1 MWWHKVNHTHCT
13 ISLAQDLFFFGAEED
28 PPSGIQEAW
37 DLSHYWSTRLI
48 SWMQES
54 ENTVLSSSCSA
65 RDYPGYPYT
74 TSGFLGSISSYDMCT
89 MCYQVPCVTRE
100 SIQIKHALKWL
111 YLFYLFLPL
120 SHFSFLTPSLLPS
133 LHWGVLLLSSIH
145 WISTIATLK
154 SSYKK
159 LESFCV
165 FESLS

>member
-111 YLFYLFLPL
+111 YLFYLSPSLPL
-120 SHFSFLTPSLLPS
+120 FLSYS
-133 LHWGVLLLSSIH
+133 LSSSFPPLRCSIAFLNSLNIH
-145 WISTIATLK
+145 HCHFKVVI
-154 SSYKK
+154 
-159 LESFCV
+159 
-165 FESLS
+165 